1 VVGLVA
7 SGPRGAGIIPRVR
20 ETGTSRQ
27 DPVVRMGPL
36 RLDVEIGVEGT
47 VVLMTVLV
55 VALDDGIEDFVGAG
69 QIVLGSMVATFAA
82 RLFATVLARRARQDV
97 PPPTRAELRAL
108 TGHAAQYLLLAVVP
122 LSIIVLGAMS
132 GLYDPETA
140 VDAVIWAGL
149 ALLVVIGGI
158 GGWRAR
164 RGVRGAVLGAV
175 VAGVL
180 GMFVLLLR
188 LVLEH

>member
-1 VVGLVA
+1 VTETE
-7 SGPRGAGIIPRVR
+7 AGR
-20 ETGTSRQ
+20 T
-27 DPVVRMGPL
+27 PVVRWGPL

-55 VALDDGIEDFVGAG
+55 VALDDGIEDFGQAG

-82 RLFATVLARRARQDV
+82 RLFAVVLARRARQDV
-97 PPPTRAELRAL
+97 PPPTRAELRGL
-108 TGHAAQYLLLAVVP
+108 TRHAAQYLLLAVVP
-122 LSIIVLGAMS
+122 LLIVVVGAVS
-132 GLYDPETA
+132 GLYDPEGA

-149 ALLVVIGGI
+149 AFLVVIGAV

-164 RGVRGAVLGAV
+164 RGVRGALLGAV
-175 VAGVL
+175 AAGVL
-180 GMFVLLLR
+180 GLVVLLLR